1 MRATVKKWGN
11 SAAIRIP
18 AVVMDAA
25 KLKLDSVVE
34 IREEAGNV
42 VIMPLDDQEYDLERL
57 VAGITD
63 ENIHPA
69 FDLGA
74 PVGKEAL

>member
-18 AVVMDAA
+18 ATVMDAA

-42 VIMPLDDQEYDLERL
+42 VIMPLAEPEYDLERL

-69 FDLGA
+69 IDLGA